1 MSIEIKNVGYTY
13 MKGTPF
19 ERRALQNINITIE
32 KGSFTAIAG
41 HTGSGKSTLVQLMA
55 GLLPLDGGQ
64 LLVDGADLGDH
75 SRQGKQAAK
84 AARRKVGLVFQYPEH
99 QLFEETVE
107 KDISFGPRNLGM
119 GEAEIKARVKNAMKL
134 TGLDYETK
142 KNEDPF
148 RLSGGQKRRAAIA
161 GVIAM
166 GPKYLI
172 LDEPAAGLDP
182 MGREKILNEIKNLHA
197 GGRMTIILVSHN
209 MDDIA
214 RFADKVIVM
223 HQGECLLEDSPEVVF
238 RQKEKLNIAGLQPP
252 RITMLLETLKSQ
264 GLEVPALAIR
274 MEQGVEEILRAV
286 NKEKLMLEKGE
297 WTCFRI

>member
-1 MSIEIKNVGYTY
+1 MSIELKDIGYTY

-19 ERRALQNINITIE
+19 ERRALQNINLTIE

-55 GLLPLDGGQ
+55 GLLPFTEGK
-64 LLVDGADLGDH
+64 LLVDGVDLGDC
-75 SRQGKQAAK
+75 SRKGKQAAK
-84 AARRKVGLVFQYPEH
+84 EARRKVGMVFQYPEH

-107 KDISFGPRNLGM
+107 KDIAFGPRNLGM

-142 KNEDPF
+142 KDEDPF

-166 GPKYLI
+166 APKYLI
-172 LDEPAAGLDP
+172 LDEPTAGLDP
-182 MGREKILNEIKNLHA
+182 IGREKILQEIKALHD
-197 GGRMTIILVSHN
+197 GGRMTIVLVSHN

-214 RFADKVIVM
+214 RFADRVIVM
-223 HQGECLLEDSPEVVF
+223 HQGECMLENSPEEVF
-238 RQKEKLNIAGLQPP
+238 RQIERLKQAGLQPP
-252 RITMLLETLKSQ
+252 RITMLLEALKAQ
-264 GLEVPALAIR
+264 GLEVPARAIR
-274 MEQGVEEILRAV
+274 MEQGVEEILRAIG
-286 NKEKLMLEKGE
+286 K
-297 WTCFRI
+297 

>member
-1 MSIEIKNVGYTY
+1 MSIELRNIGYTY
-13 MKGTPF
+13 MRGTPF
-19 ERRALQNINITIE
+19 ERRALSNINITIE

-55 GLLPLDGGQ
+55 GLLPFIEGQ
-64 LLVDGADLGDH
+64 LLVDGVELGDK
-75 SRQGKQAAK
+75 SRKGKQVAK
-84 AARRKVGLVFQYPEH
+84 EARRKVGMVFQYPEH

-142 KNEDPF
+142 KDEDPF

-161 GVIAM
+161 GVVAM
-166 GPKYLI
+166 APKYLI
-172 LDEPAAGLDP
+172 LDEPTAGLDP
-182 MGREKILNEIKNLHA
+182 RGREKILQEIKTLHD

-214 RFADKVIVM
+214 RFADRVIVM
-223 HQGECLLEDSPEVVF
+223 HQGKCLLEGSPEDVF
-238 RQKEKLNIAGLQPP
+238 RQREKLKLAGLQPP

-264 GLEVPALAIR
+264 GMEVPALAIR

-286 NKEKLMLEKGE
+286 SK
-297 WTCFRI
+297 

>member
-1 MSIEIKNVGYTY
+1 MSIELRNVSYTY

-55 GLLPLDGGQ
+55 GLLPFNEGE
-64 LLVDGADLGDH
+64 LLVDGVDLRDK
-75 SRQGKQAAK
+75 SRQGRKAAK
-84 AARRKVGLVFQYPEH
+84 EARRKVGMVFQYPEH

-107 KDISFGPRNLGM
+107 KDIAFGPRNLGM
-119 GEAEIKARVKNAMKL
+119 CEAEIKARVKNAMKL
-134 TGLDYETK
+134 TGLDYESGK
-142 KNEDPF
+142 DEDPF
-148 RLSGGQKRRAAIA
+148 RLSGGQKRRTAIA

-172 LDEPAAGLDP
+172 LDEPTAGLDP
-182 MGREKILNEIKNLHA
+182 VGREKILKEIKYLHES
-197 GGRMTIILVSHN
+197 GRMTIILVSHS

-223 HQGECLLEDSPEVVF
+223 HRGECLIEGSTEEVF
-238 RQKEKLNIAGLQPP
+238 RQEDKLKLAGLQPP
-252 RITMLLETLKSQ
+252 RITMLLEVLKAQ
-264 GLEVPALAIR
+264 GIEVPARAIR
-274 MEQGVEEILRAV
+274 IEQGIEEILRAV
-286 NKEKLMLEKGE
+286 KN
-297 WTCFRI
+297 